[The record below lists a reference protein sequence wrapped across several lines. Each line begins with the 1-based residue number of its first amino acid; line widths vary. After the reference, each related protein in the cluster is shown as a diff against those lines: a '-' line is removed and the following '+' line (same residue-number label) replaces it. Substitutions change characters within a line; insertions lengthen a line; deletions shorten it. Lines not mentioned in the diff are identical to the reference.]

1 MNDIK
6 NVCVY
11 SASSTKIAKVYF
23 DVAEELGRLLAE
35 KKINLIN
42 GAGCIGLMAATSD
55 AALAAGG
62 TVTGVIPHFM
72 VEQGWHHT
80 GLTRLIETETM
91 HERKRM
97 MADLS
102 DGVIAL
108 PGGCGTLEE
117 LLEIIT
123 WKQLGLYLNPIIILN
138 INGFYNPL
146 LEMLQRAV
154 EVLPGDTPEVLQR
167 RVMEQAEWVILPKAI
182 DLIANGKV
190 SVEDGH
196 VIIAKE

>member
-117 LLEIIT
+117 LLE
-123 WKQLGLYLNPIIILN
+123 
-138 INGFYNPL
+138 
-146 LEMLQRAV
+146 MLQRAV
-154 EVLPGDTPEVLQR
+154 EGNFMRKEHVAIWKVASTAEEAINLLYTTPVWNKEIR
-167 RVMEQAEWVILPKAI
+167 KFAAI
-182 DLIANGKV
+182 
-190 SVEDGH
+190 
-196 VIIAKE
+196 

>member
-11 SASSTKIAKVYF
+11 SASSTKIAKEYF
-23 DVAEELGRLLAE
+23 DAAEKLGRLLAE
-35 KKINLIN
+35 KRINLIN

-80 GLTRLIETETM
+80 GLTQLVEVESM
-91 HERKRM
+91 HQRKKT

-102 DGVIAL
+102 DAVIAL

-123 WKQLGLYLNPIIILN
+123 WKQLGLYLNPIVILN
-138 INGFYNPL
+138 VKNYFDPL
-146 LEMLQRAV
+146 LDMLRQAVDENFMRVQHGAIWHVAQTPQEAV
-154 EVLPGDTPEVLQR
+154 ELMYTTPLWDASIR
-167 RVMEQAEWVILPKAI
+167 KFAAI
-182 DLIANGKV
+182 
-190 SVEDGH
+190 
-196 VIIAKE
+196 

>member
-1 MNDIK
+1 MNNIK

-11 SASSTKIAKVYF
+11 SASSTKIAKEYF
-23 DVAEELGRLLAE
+23 DAAEELGRLLAR
-35 KKINLIN
+35 KNINLIN
-42 GAGCIGLMAATSD
+42 GAGCIGLMAATSN

-62 TVTGVIPHFM
+62 TVTGVIPRFM

-80 GLTRLIETETM
+80 GLTRLIETATM

-102 DGVIAL
+102 DGIIAL

-123 WKQLGLYLNPIIILN
+123 WKQLGLYLNPIIVLN
-138 INGFYNPL
+138 VNGFYNPL
-146 LEMLQRAV
+146 LDMLQRAV
-154 EVLPGDTPEVLQR
+154 GENFMRKEHGTIWRVASTPEEAVNLLYTTPVWNKEIR
-167 RVMEQAEWVILPKAI
+167 KFAAI
-182 DLIANGKV
+182 
-190 SVEDGH
+190 
-196 VIIAKE
+196 